1 MICAKA
7 PMMILIA
14 ASVAGCVRASDCD
27 WASPIRPAPE
37 DAMTR
42 GTVEQIV
49 AHNET
54 GQQLCGWTP

>member
-1 MICAKA
+1 
-7 PMMILIA
+7 MMILIA
-14 ASVAGCVRASDCD
+14 ACVAGCAHPSDCD

-37 DAMTR
+37 DDLTR